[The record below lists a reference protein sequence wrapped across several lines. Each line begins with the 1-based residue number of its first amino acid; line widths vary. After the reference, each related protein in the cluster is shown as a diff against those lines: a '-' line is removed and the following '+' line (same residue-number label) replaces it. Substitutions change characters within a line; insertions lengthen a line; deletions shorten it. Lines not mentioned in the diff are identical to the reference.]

1 MEKRFYLLFLGLFFQ
16 FSLAQTYAKA
26 NVALLPLGMPNMAL
40 EAKINNHI
48 TLQPEFFIS
57 PWKSF
62 LGKRFQI
69 YYFSLEGRYYFKES
83 FNGFYAGGNF
93 GLALFDL
100 KKWNYLESTKYQRG
114 YTILMGA
121 TVGYQYKINDNWNA
135 DFFLGGGTSQGFYHG
150 YNETDGQ
157 RYEGSAP
164 WNRSGEWIPYKG
176 GIMISYKLK

>member
-1 MEKRFYLLFLGLFFQ
+1 MTKKIYALLLFIAFHFAT
-16 FSLAQTYAKA
+16 AQTYVKA
-26 NVALLPLGMPNMAL
+26 NVVTLPVGMVNFAL
-40 EAKINNHI
+40 EAKVNDHI
-48 TLQPEFFIS
+48 TLQPEFFVS

-62 LGKRFQI
+62 LGKRFQV
-69 YYFSLEGRYYFKES
+69 YYFSTEGRYYFKES
-83 FNGFYAGGNF
+83 FKGFYAGGNF
-93 GLALFDL
+93 GIAFFDL

-121 TVGYQYKINDNWNA
+121 TIGYQYPINDRWNA

-157 RYEGSAP
+157 RYETSAP

-176 GIMISYKLK
+176 GVMISYKLK